1 MSAPPTL
8 PTEPNSL
15 HPASG
20 WLKHRV
26 WLGVLG
32 LLTLTLLALLLV
44 WRWPDS
50 TLMHFWLIA
59 QFVPL
64 LYWLLVWALL
74 GAHTRSDDVD

>member
-1 MSAPPTL
+1 
-8 PTEPNSL
+8 
-15 HPASG
+15 
-20 WLKHRV
+20 
-26 WLGVLG
+26 VLG

-59 QFVPL
+59 QFVPM

-74 GAHTRSDDVD
+74 GTHTRSDDVD